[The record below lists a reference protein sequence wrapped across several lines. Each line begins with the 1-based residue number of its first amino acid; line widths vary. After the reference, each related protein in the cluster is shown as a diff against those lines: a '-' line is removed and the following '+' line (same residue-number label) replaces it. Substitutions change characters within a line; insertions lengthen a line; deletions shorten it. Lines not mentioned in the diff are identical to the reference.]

1 MRLSS
6 RKSSNRLLNSLSA
19 ADFRLLRPSLEPVAL
34 ALRQVLETPNKRI
47 DDVYFIGSGFASV
60 VAIQAN
66 QVKAEVGLIGREGM
80 TGLPVVLGN
89 HLSPQSTFIQAAGSG
104 QRIDAIVL
112 RKAINSSPSLH
123 AALLRYVQAFLVQT
137 THTAVANACAKLDQR
152 LARWILMAD
161 DRVDGNSLPLT
172 HEFLSLMLG
181 VRRAGVTEALHAL
194 ESKGLIRSSRGAIVV
209 RNRKGIERSA
219 GGTYGVPEKELR
231 RLMG

>member
-6 RKSSNRLLNSLSA
+6 RKSSNRLLNSLST
-19 ADFRLLRPSLEPVAL
+19 ADFGSLRPNLEPVAL

-60 VAIQAN
+60 VAIQVK

-123 AALLRYVQAFLVQT
+123 
-137 THTAVANACAKLDQR
+137 
-152 LARWILMAD
+152 
-161 DRVDGNSLPLT
+161 
-172 HEFLSLMLG
+172 
-181 VRRAGVTEALHAL
+181 
-194 ESKGLIRSSRGAIVV
+194 GL
-209 RNRKGIERSA
+209 
-219 GGTYGVPEKELR
+219 Y
-231 RLMG
+231 

>member
-1 MRLSS
+1 MRSSS
-6 RKSSNRLLNSLSA
+6 RKSSNRLLNSLST
-19 ADFRLLRPSLEPVAL
+19 ADFGLLGPNLEPLDL

-47 DDVYFIGSGFASV
+47 DDVYFIDSGFASV
-60 VAIQAN
+60 VAIQAK
-66 QVKAEVGLIGREGM
+66 QVRAEVGLIGREGM
-80 TGLPVVLGN
+80 TGLPIVLGN

-123 AALLRYVQAFLVQT
+123 AALLRYVQAFMVQT
-137 THTAVANACAKLDQR
+137 THTAVANACARLDQR
-152 LARWILMAD
+152 LARWILMAH

-219 GGTYGVPEKELR
+219 GGTYGVAEKELR
-231 RLMG
+231 RLVG